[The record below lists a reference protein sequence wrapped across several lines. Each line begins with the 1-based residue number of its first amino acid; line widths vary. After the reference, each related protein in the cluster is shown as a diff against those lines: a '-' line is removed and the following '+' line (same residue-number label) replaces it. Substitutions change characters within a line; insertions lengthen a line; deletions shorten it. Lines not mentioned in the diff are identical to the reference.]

1 MTPTRRARR
10 RGTPVPMPISLLAI
24 LVAVAACATPAGGPG
39 GSGPALSGDS
49 TQLPQDRLHRQAHD
63 ALARWADAV
72 RKSGGASIAF
82 VGDLT
87 SQIGTWEASVG
98 DNNKA
103 ALAAGLV
110 EAGTSLSDSAPSRD
124 KVKWLDGSE
133 VDVNV
138 LSAADTLDAL
148 VAAGAGT
155 SSCPDCRPLVVGEAQ
170 LATGLVDTSRGPAN
184 APAWVFSIEGSAV
197 KVTRIAVDQS
207 VTVDPPP
214 WNANDP
220 PAGIS
225 IESATG
231 KPDSR
236 KLTVL
241 FTGAVNAADKPC
253 GVDYSAEAVE
263 SDLAVVVIVHE
274 HPNPA
279 PGACDLVGRTRT
291 AIATLDTALGTR
303 AVLEVRQGL
312 PVSVVAP
319 QVTP

>member
-10 RGTPVPMPISLLAI
+10 RGTSVPMPINLLAI

-39 GSGPALSGDS
+39 GSGSILAGNG

-63 ALARWADAV
+63 ALGRWADAV

-87 SQIGTWEASVG
+87 GQIGTWEEAVG
-98 DNNKA
+98 DNKA
-103 ALAAGLV
+103 SLAAGLV
-110 EAGTSLSDSAPSRD
+110 EAGSALSDSAPPRD
-124 KVKWLDGSE
+124 KVRWLDNSE
-133 VDVNV
+133 IEVNV
-138 LSAADTLDAL
+138 LSAAAALDAL
-148 VAAGAGT
+148 VAAVAG
-155 SSCPDCRPLVVGEAQ
+155 SAACPDCEPLVVGEAQ

-184 APAWVFSIEGSAV
+184 APAWVFSIEGTAV

-241 FTGAVNAADKPC
+241 FTGAVKAADQPC

-274 HPNPA
+274 HQNSA

-319 QVTP
+319 

>member
-10 RGTPVPMPISLLAI
+10 RGTSVPVPITLLAI

-39 GSGPALSGDS
+39 GSSSAPTSDG
-49 TQLPQDRLHRQAHD
+49 TQLPQDRPHRQAHD

-87 SQIGTWEASVG
+87 GQIGTWEASVG
-98 DNNKA
+98 DNKA
-103 ALAAGLV
+103 SLAAGML
-110 EAGTSLSDSAPSRD
+110 EAGTPLSDSAPARD
-124 KVKWLDGSE
+124 KVKWLDGTE
-133 VDVNV
+133 LDVNV

-148 VAAGAGT
+148 ITAGAGK
-155 SSCPDCRPLVVGEAQ
+155 SSCPDCQPLVVGEAQ
-170 LATGLVDTSRGPAN
+170 LATGLVDTARGPAN
-184 APAWVFSIEGSAV
+184 APAWVFSIEGTVV

-231 KPDSR
+231 KAESR

-241 FTGAVNAADKPC
+241 FTGAVDAADKPC

-263 SDLAVVVIVHE
+263 SDVAVVVIVHE

-291 AIATLDTALGTR
+291 AIATLDTALGMR

-319 QVTP
+319 

>member
-10 RGTPVPMPISLLAI
+10 RGTSVPMPINLLAI

-39 GSGPALSGDS
+39 GSGSILAGNG

-63 ALARWADAV
+63 ALGRWADAV

-87 SQIGTWEASVG
+87 GQIGTWEEAVG
-98 DNNKA
+98 DNKA
-103 ALAAGLV
+103 SLAAGLV
-110 EAGTSLSDSAPSRD
+110 EAGSALSDSAPPRD
-124 KVKWLDGSE
+124 KVRWLDNSE
-133 VDVNV
+133 IEVNV
-138 LSAADTLDAL
+138 LSAAAALDAL
-148 VAAGAGT
+148 VAAVVGSA
-155 SSCPDCRPLVVGEAQ
+155 SCPDCVPLVVGEAQ

-184 APAWVFSIEGSAV
+184 APAWVFSIEGTAV

-241 FTGAVNAADKPC
+241 FTGAVKAADQPC

-274 HPNPA
+274 HQNST

-319 QVTP
+319 

>member
-39 GSGPALSGDS
+39 GSGSVLTGGG

-63 ALARWADAV
+63 ALERWADAI

-87 SQIGTWEASVG
+87 GQVGTWEGAVG
-98 DNNKA
+98 GNNKS

-110 EAGTSLSDSAPSRD
+110 EAGTALSDTAPSRD
-124 KVKWLDGSE
+124 KVRWLDGSE

-148 VAAGAGT
+148 VAAGAG
-155 SSCPDCRPLVVGEAQ
+155 SAACQDCRPLAVGEAQ

-197 KVTRIAVDQS
+197 KITRIAVDQS

-220 PAGIS
+220 PVGLS

-231 KPDSR
+231 TNDST
-236 KLTVL
+236 KLVVS
-241 FTGAVNAADKPC
+241 FIGKRDGADKQC
-253 GVDYSAEAVE
+253 GADYLAEAVE
-263 SDLAVVVIVHE
+263 SDLAVVVIVRE
-274 HPNPA
+274 TRTGT
-279 PGACDLVGRTRT
+279 GACDLVGYPRT
-291 AIATLDTALGTR
+291 AKVTLESVLGTR
-303 AVLEVRQGL
+303 AVLEVKQGL
-312 PVSVVAP
+312 PVSVIAP
-319 QVTP
+319 

>member
-10 RGTPVPMPISLLAI
+10 RGTSVPVPITLLAI

-39 GSGPALSGDS
+39 GSGSVLSRDG

-63 ALARWADAV
+63 ALERWADAI

-87 SQIGTWEASVG
+87 GQVGAWERALG

-110 EAGTSLSDSAPSRD
+110 EARAALSDNAPSRD
-124 KVKWLDGSE
+124 KVRWLDGSE

-148 VAAGAGT
+148 VAAGAG
-155 SSCPDCRPLVVGEAQ
+155 SASCPNCRALVVGVAQ

-214 WNANDP
+214 WNASDP
-220 PAGIS
+220 PVGLS

-231 KPDSR
+231 KADSR

-241 FTGAVNAADKPC
+241 FTGAVKAADQPC

-274 HPNPA
+274 HPNPTA
-279 PGACDLVGRTRT
+279 GACDAVGRTRT

-303 AVLEVRQGL
+303 AVLEVKQGL

-319 QVTP
+319 

>member
-1 MTPTRRARR
+1 MTPTRRARQG
-10 RGTPVPMPISLLAI
+10 GTSVPMPFSLLAI
-24 LVAVAACATPAGGPG
+24 LVAVAACASPAGGPG
-39 GSGPALSGDS
+39 GSGPALTADG

-63 ALARWADAV
+63 ALERWADAV
-72 RKSGGASIAF
+72 RKSGGATIAF

-87 SQIGTWEASVG
+87 GQVGTWEGSVG
-98 DNNKA
+98 GNNKA

-110 EAGTSLSDSAPSRD
+110 EAGTALSETAPPRD
-124 KVKWLDGSE
+124 KVRWLDGSE
-133 VDVNV
+133 IDVNV
-138 LSAADTLDAL
+138 LSAADTLGGL
-148 VAAGAGT
+148 VAAGAG
-155 SSCPDCRPLVVGEAQ
+155 SASCPDCEPLVVGEAQ

-184 APAWVFSIEGSAV
+184 APAWVFSIEGTAV

-220 PAGIS
+220 PVGIS

-231 KPDSR
+231 KPDAR

-241 FTGAVNAADKPC
+241 FTGAVNAADKQC
-253 GVDYSAEAVE
+253 GVDYSAEAIE

-303 AVLEVRQGL
+303 AVLEVKQGL
-312 PVSVVAP
+312 PVSLVAP
-319 QVTP
+319 

>member
-1 MTPTRRARR
+1 
-10 RGTPVPMPISLLAI
+10 MPITLLAI

-39 GSGPALSGDS
+39 GSGTTLTGDG

-63 ALARWADAV
+63 ALERWADAV
-72 RKSGGASIAF
+72 RKSGGATIAF
-82 VGDLT
+82 VGELT
-87 SQIGTWEASVG
+87 GQIGTWEGSVG
-98 DNNKA
+98 ENNKT

-110 EAGTSLSDSAPSRD
+110 EAGTAPSDNAPPRD
-124 KVKWLDGSE
+124 KVRWLDGSE

-148 VAAGAGT
+148 VAAGTGKA
-155 SSCPDCRPLVVGEAQ
+155 SCPDCRPLIVGEAQ

-184 APAWVFSIEGSAV
+184 APAWVFSIEGTAV

-241 FTGAVNAADKPC
+241 FTGAVKAADQPC

-274 HPNPA
+274 HQNST

-319 QVTP
+319 